1 MRRAAG
7 PGRTEAYEEIEPGG
21 EPYDLLYAAAALH
34 WTRPEGRWDRAAALV
49 RSGGVVA
56 TFGGPIDI
64 GDDELAAAELDV
76 VAPYLPGHHIDPPS
90 AGAGGLDWPG
100 DELLADD
107 RFTDVSQLSVPRR
120 MIMSRADYLRHLNT
134 ISAYRMLPGP
144 EREAIFAE
152 LDRLLPDD
160 IPVKAD
166 LTLHLARR
174 I

>member
-1 MRRAAG
+1 
-7 PGRTEAYEEIEPGG
+7 
-21 EPYDLLYAAAALH
+21 
-34 WTRPEGRWDRAAALV
+34 
-49 RSGGVVA
+49 
-56 TFGGPIDI
+56 
-64 GDDELAAAELDV
+64 
-76 VAPYLPGHHIDPPS
+76 
-90 AGAGGLDWPG
+90 
-100 DELLADD
+100 
-107 RFTDVSQLSVPRR
+107 
-120 MIMSRADYLRHLNT
+120 MSRADYLRHLNT